1 MSHIFIYNNI
11 LLCKIEED
19 TALYAI
25 SSVLL
30 HNDFHKVVD
39 LGVEYNFPLEVPAA

>member
-1 MSHIFIYNNI
+1 MSHIFIYNTI

-30 HNDFHKVVD
+30 HNYFHKVVD
-39 LGVEYNFPLEVPAA
+39 LGVEYNLPLEVPAA